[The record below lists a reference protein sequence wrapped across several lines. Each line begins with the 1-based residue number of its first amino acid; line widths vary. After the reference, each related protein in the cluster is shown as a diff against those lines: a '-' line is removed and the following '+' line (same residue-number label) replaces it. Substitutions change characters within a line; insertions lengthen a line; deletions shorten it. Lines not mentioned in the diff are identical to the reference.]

1 MITVGT
7 KIRVVKGAL
16 KGGRIDKGSQGV
28 VRLVQELGAEYSHAV
43 RVDVEFQGGFLHGK
57 VISFCA
63 RHKNRLADDVVRL
76 RGGFRSE
83 RMIEVVVPIARPAV
97 GATMDVRGE
106 TVTVA
111 AVHPLGTVDVRRP
124 NGEHLRV
131 TGLGWA

>member
-7 KIRVVKGAL
+7 KIRVVKGSL

-28 VRLVQELGAEYSHAV
+28 VRLVQELGPDYSHAV

-63 RHKNRLADDVVRL
+63 HHKNRLADDVVRL
-76 RGGFRSE
+76 RGRLST
-83 RMIEVVVPIARPAV
+83 RMIEVVALIARPAL

-106 TVTVA
+106 TVTVVT
-111 AVHPLGTVDVRRP
+111 VHPLGTVDVRRP

>member
-7 KIRVVKGAL
+7 KIRVVKGSL
-16 KGGRIDKGSQGV
+16 KGGRIDKGSQGL
-28 VRLVQELGAEYSHAV
+28 VRIVERLGTQYGHAV
-43 RVDVEFQGGFLHGK
+43 RVDIEFQGGFAHGK
-57 VISFCA
+57 VISFYA
-63 RHKNRLADDVVRL
+63 QNKNRLGDEVVRL
-76 RGGFRSE
+76 RGFHSE